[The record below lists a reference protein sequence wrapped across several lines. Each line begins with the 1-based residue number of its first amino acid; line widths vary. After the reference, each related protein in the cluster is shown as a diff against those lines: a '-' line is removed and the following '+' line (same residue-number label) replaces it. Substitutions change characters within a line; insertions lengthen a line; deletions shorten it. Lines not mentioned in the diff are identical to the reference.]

1 MLFALTPRESESL
14 ERLSLERSHSQRVAQ
29 SHGGVSLSCKV
40 WRVECKGE
48 VMDGGWEEMAAGWG
62 IKQLRFGR
70 LEVQCL
76 WGWAWL
82 NQRKRLLTS

>member
-1 MLFALTPRESESL
+1 MMLFALTPRESE
-14 ERLSLERSHSQRVAQ
+14 SLERSHSQRVAQ

-62 IKQLRFGR
+62 FKQLRFGR
-70 LEVQCL
+70 WKYNVS
-76 WGWAWL
+76 GAGHG
-82 NQRKRLLTS
+82 